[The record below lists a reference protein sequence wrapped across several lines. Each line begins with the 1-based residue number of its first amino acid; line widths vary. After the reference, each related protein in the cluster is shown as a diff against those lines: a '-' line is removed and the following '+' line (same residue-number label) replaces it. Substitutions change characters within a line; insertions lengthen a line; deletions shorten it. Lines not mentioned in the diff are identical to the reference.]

1 VAAQRRPRG
10 YRYGPWRGGRDPLAP
25 PFDARAAVDA
35 IGADV
40 MGGSN
45 VRSAVERLL
54 RRGMSGREGLDA
66 LRERLRKRRAEVGQR
81 GNLSGTLDQV
91 RAALDQALASER
103 AELAARDDDAA
114 RLSEMSLDTVPDDT
128 ATAVRELDG
137 YDWQSD
143 KARQIFAS
151 IKQLLRTEIL
161 DAQFAGMKQALSGDD
176 AETMARVRDMIAD
189 LNQLLADHAAGHD
202 TTEQFE
208 QFMEQ
213 HGEFFPEQP
222 RDTDDLI
229 DILARRQAA
238 AERLM
243 RSLSPDQRREL
254 GELMAGAA
262 GDLDLQSQLSQLQD
276 NLHALRPGMIRARG
290 PADIDGDQG
299 LGYGDAVGAVAD
311 LADLEQL
318 EAQLSQDYGG
328 ANLDDVD
335 VDALERQLSPAAVR
349 DLRGLREL
357 ERELER
363 QGYLQREAGE
373 LTLTPKALRRMGQ
386 SALVKVFER
395 LDSAN
400 TGHHRQYR
408 PGKADD
414 RTGVTLPWHFGDE
427 RPIDPTS
434 TVRKAVLRQAASGV
448 GSSTSVAL
456 LPEDFCVA
464 ETEDRTTAAVALC
477 VDLSFSMV
485 QEDRWAPMK
494 QTALALSHLVSTR
507 FRSDALE
514 IIGFSRMARRLTAG
528 ELAAV
533 EPSWEQGTNLQHAL
547 VLAGRHVRRHPGA
560 EPVVLVV
567 TDGEPTAHLD
577 ADGTAYFSWPTTHE
591 TLRATMGE
599 VDAMTRMRATMNF
612 FLLGDDPGLARFTNA
627 IARRNGGR
635 VFTPELGQLGE
646 YVVADYLRARRG

>member
-1 VAAQRRPRG
+1 
-10 YRYGPWRGGRDPLAP
+10 
-25 PFDARAAVDA
+25 
-35 IGADV
+35 
-40 MGGSN
+40 MGGSD

-66 LRERLRKRRAEVGQR
+66 LRERLRRRREELR
-81 GNLSGTLDQV
+81 RSGNLAGTLDQV
-91 RAALDQALASER
+91 RAALDQALAAER

-114 RLSEMSLDTVPDDT
+114 RLSEMNLDNIPDDT
-128 ATAVRELDG
+128 AAAVRELDG
-137 YDWQSD
+137 YDWESD
-143 KARQIFAS
+143 EARQIFES
-151 IKQLLRTEIL
+151 IKQLLRREVL

-176 AETMARVRDMIAD
+176 PETMARVREMIAD
-189 LNQLLADHAAGHD
+189 LNQLLAAHAGGHD

-208 QFMEQ
+208 QFMER

-238 AERLM
+238 AEQLM
-243 RSLSPDQRREL
+243 RSLTPDQRREL

-276 NLHALRPGMIRARG
+276 NLRTLRPAMMRG
-290 PADIDGDQG
+290 GEHADIDGDQG

-318 EAQLSQDYGG
+318 QAQLSQDYGG
-328 ANLDDVD
+328 ATLDDVD

-363 QGYLQREAGE
+363 QGYLKREAGE
-373 LTLTPKALRRMGQ
+373 LTLTPKALRRMGE
-386 SALVKVFER
+386 SALAKVFER
-395 LDSAN
+395 LDGAH
-400 TGHHRQYR
+400 TGNHRQYR
-408 PGKADD
+408 PGSADD

-427 RPIDPTS
+427 RPIDATS
-434 TVRKAVLRQAASGV
+434 TVRNAVLRQSVSRVVSG
-448 GSSTSVAL
+448 GSVAL

-464 ETEDRTTAAVALC
+464 ETEDRSTAAVALC

-485 QEDRWAPMK
+485 AEDRWAPMK
-494 QTALALSHLVSTR
+494 QTALALSHLISTR

-514 IIGFSRMARRLTAG
+514 IIGFSQMARRLTPG

-547 VLAGRHVRRHPGA
+547 MLAGRHVRRHPDA
-560 EPVVLVV
+560 EPVVLIV
-567 TDGEPTAHLD
+567 TDGEPTAHLRQ
-577 ADGTAYFSWPTTHE
+577 DGTPHFSWPTTHE

-612 FLLGDDPGLARFTNA
+612 FLLGDDLGLARFTNA

-635 VFTPELGQLGE
+635 VFSPELGRLGE